1 MPDHPERQR
10 PPGSSLSD
18 PADPNYILAANPL
31 SKPETLYAALAFA
44 AKEFPPVG
52 HRFILMTGSHGN
64 ASKALTPRLA
74 IRAEKTNREEV
85 LRMTA
90 GQPVGETLPEWSGS
104 LGITKTEYVRA
115 LADAGRDHGMHFS
128 LVFMEACSA
137 YTNELRPE
145 NLPENVERLMV
156 IRKPCHYINLLL
168 GDILYDMKPSDRLA
182 DAMTR
187 GLPPKFLILRHGD
200 EAPPDA
206 SPPASQTLTWLYF
219 IPLGG
224 WIGWVLWRLL
234 RASPKKM
241 ATDEHR

>member
-1 MPDHPERQR
+1 VPDHPERQR

-206 SPPASQTLTWLYF
+206 SPPAPSG
-219 IPLGG
+219 PHE
-224 WIGWVLWRLL
+224 V
-234 RASPKKM
+234 P
-241 ATDEHR
+241 